1 MPLVRFVAPNGTERT
16 LEIAAGNSVMQTAIR
31 NSIQGIEAECGGC
44 LDCATCHVYVDDS
57 QLHAMPPPS
66 AQEDAVLAGV
76 AAERRS
82 TSRLGCQ
89 LFVPAGI
96 ETLIIHI
103 PETQL

>member
-1 MPLVRFVAPNGTERT
+1 MPLVRFVEPNGAERT
-16 LEIAAGNSVMQTAIR
+16 LEIVTGTSVMQTAIR
-31 NSIQGIEAECGGC
+31 HSVRGIEAGCGGC

-57 QLHAMPPPS
+57 QLHAMPPAS
-66 AQEDAVLAGV
+66 AQEDAVLAAV
-76 AAERRS
+76 AAERRP

-89 LFVPAGI
+89 LFVPVGI